1 MQLGSA
7 YENTILSVHSALMR
21 HDASYVEVCSTS
33 PIGQNL
39 GRLIFQPSNHQSLFW
54 SDRIG
59 SV

>member
-54 SDRIG
+54 SDRI
-59 SV
+59 